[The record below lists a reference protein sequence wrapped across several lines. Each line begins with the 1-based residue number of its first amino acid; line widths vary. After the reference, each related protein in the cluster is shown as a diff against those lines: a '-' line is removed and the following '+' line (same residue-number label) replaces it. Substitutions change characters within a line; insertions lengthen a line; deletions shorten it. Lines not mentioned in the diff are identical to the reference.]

1 MRRPWVHPS
10 VMPGQRVTLRALS
23 PADREGLLA
32 AFSGGLE
39 DVFTTVVPDEDHID
53 DWFATLETERLA
65 ERSFPYVVL
74 DEAGIISGTTR
85 LMRMSPQHRRL
96 EIGGTVYAKRVQ
108 RTGLNIE
115 AKLLLLGHAF
125 ERLECNVVQLR
136 TDWLNLQSR
145 AAIERLGAKLDGVL
159 RGHLVMPDGHIRD
172 SVVYSI
178 VASEW
183 PGVRALLGHRLEKYE
198 KTGG

>member
-1 MRRPWVHPS
+1 MSLRWVHPS
-10 VMPGQRVTLRALS
+10 VMPGRRVTLRALS
-23 PADREGLLA
+23 PDDRDGLLA
-32 AFSGGLE
+32 AFSDDLE
-39 DVFTTVVPDEDHID
+39 DVFTTVVPNEASID
-53 DWFATLETERLA
+53 GWFATLETERLA
-65 ERSFPYVVL
+65 ERAFPYVVL
-74 DEAGIISGTTR
+74 DEAGKISGTTR
-85 LMRMSPQHRRL
+85 LMRISPQHRRL

-136 TDWLNLQSR
+136 TDWLNHQSR
-145 AAIERLGAKLDGVL
+145 MAIERLGAKLDGVL

-183 PGVRALLGHRLEKYE
+183 SGVRTMLRHRLDKYE